1 MSTIL
6 TALAVLAATTAG
18 LLVSPAELARLLKDP
33 ATVVIA
39 AGTSDDD
46 FIAGHLPGARFVR
59 YSDIAIDAD
68 GLSSELPPIDQL
80 RKVLSAAGISDKS
93 KIVIYG
99 AAIPAA
105 RLFFTLD
112 YIGHPN
118 AKVLNGGL
126 NAWKANGGA
135 VEIGPAPSVAIA
147 ALTPKP
153 QPDRVVSADWIK
165 ERLSS
170 PTLRPFDRLRV
181 VPSTVEGRQAQGRPE
196 RSRGAKMTLLDA
208 RPDNEFTGADGGM
221 NGAHVKGHL
230 PGAQQLV
237 WNTLLD
243 STGKFLPD
251 AELRKKFEAIGAT
264 TSTPLVSYC
273 MVGMRA
279 SVTYFVAR
287 HLGYDARLYDG
298 SIVDWTRRKLPP
310 IGHRSWAK

>member
-6 TALAVLAATTAG
+6 IALALLVAQAPG
-18 LLVSPAELARLLKDP
+18 LLVSPAELAASLKDP
-33 ATVVIA
+33 ATVVVA
-39 AGTSDDD
+39 VGNSDDD
-46 FIAGHLPGARFVR
+46 FIAGHIPGARLVR
-59 YSDIAIDAD
+59 YDEIAIDVD
-68 GLSSELPPIDQL
+68 GLQSELPPVDQL
-80 RKVLSAAGISDKS
+80 KKVLSAAGISDKS

-99 AAIPAA
+99 SAIAAT
-105 RLFFTLD
+105 RMFFTLD
-112 YIGHPN
+112 YFGHPN

-126 NAWKANGGA
+126 NAWKASGGA
-135 VEIGPAPSVAIA
+135 IEVSALPKPASVT
-147 ALTPKP
+147 LTPRP

-170 PTLRPFDRLRV
+170 
-181 VPSTVEGRQAQGRPE
+181 S
-196 RSRGAKMTLLDA
+196 KMTLLDA

-230 PGAQQLV
+230 PDAQQLV

-251 AELRKKFEAIGAT
+251 AELRKKFEAIGANT
-264 TSTPLVSYC
+264 TTPLVSYC
-273 MVGMRA
+273 MIGMRA

-298 SIVDWTRRKLPP
+298 SIVDWTRRKLPAVM
-310 IGHRSWAK
+310 GK

>member
-6 TALAVLAATTAG
+6 TALAVLAAAAPG
-18 LLVSPAELARLLKDP
+18 LLVSPAELAAALKDP

-39 AGTSDDD
+39 VGNSDDE
-46 FIAGHLPGARFVR
+46 FIAGHVPGARFVR
-59 YSDIAIDAD
+59 YDEIAVNAN
-68 GLSSELPPIDQL
+68 GLSSELPTVDQL
-80 RKVLSAAGISDKS
+80 RAVLSAAGISDKS
-93 KIVIYG
+93 KVVIYG
-99 AAIPAA
+99 SPIAAT

-112 YIGHPN
+112 YFGHPN
-118 AKVLNGGL
+118 VKVLNGGL
-126 NAWKANGGA
+126 NAWKGNGGKI
-135 VEIGPAPSVAIA
+135 EIGPLPKPA
-147 ALTPKP
+147 AASLTPKP

-170 PTLRPFDRLRV
+170 PRI
-181 VPSTVEGRQAQGRPE
+181 
-196 RSRGAKMTLLDA
+196 TLLDA

-230 PGAQQLV
+230 PDAQQLV

-251 AELRKKFEAIGAT
+251 AELRTKYEAIGAKAN
-264 TSTPLVSYC
+264 TPIVSYC

-298 SIVDWTRRKLPP
+298 SIVDWTRRKLPAVM
-310 IGHRSWAK
+310 GK

>member
-1 MSTIL
+1 MATTVL
-6 TALAVLAATTAG
+6 ALVLAATTPG
-18 LLVSPAELARLLKDP
+18 LLVSAADLAAALKDP

-39 AGTSDDD
+39 VGNSADD
-46 FIAGHLPGARFVR
+46 FVAGHVPGARFIR
-59 YSDIAIDAD
+59 YDQIAIDAN
-68 GLSSELPPIDQL
+68 GLSSELPPLDQL
-80 RKVLSAAGISDKS
+80 RAVLGAAGISEKS
-93 KIVIYG
+93 KVVIYG
-99 AAIPAA
+99 TPIAAT
-105 RLFFTLD
+105 RMFFTLD
-112 YIGHPN
+112 YLGHPH
-118 AKVLNGGL
+118 ARVLNGGL

-135 VEIGPAPSVAIA
+135 IEVGQARSSSAVS
-147 ALTPKP
+147 LTPKP

-170 PTLRPFDRLRV
+170 TR
-181 VPSTVEGRQAQGRPE
+181 
-196 RSRGAKMTLLDA
+196 MTLLDA

-230 PGAQQLV
+230 PDARQLV

-251 AELRKKFEAIGAT
+251 AELRKKFEAIDANPA
-264 TSTPLVSYC
+264 TPLVSYC

-298 SIVDWTRRKLPP
+298 SIVDWTRRKLPAVM
-310 IGHRSWAK
+310 GK

>member
-6 TALAVLAATTAG
+6 TALAVLAATTPG
-18 LLVSPAELARLLKDP
+18 LLVSAADLASALKDP
-33 ATVVIA
+33 ATIVIA
-39 AGTSDDD
+39 VGASEDD
-46 FIAGHLPGARFVR
+46 FIAGHIPGARFVN
-59 YSDIAIDAD
+59 YTDIAIDAG
-68 GLSSELPPIDQL
+68 GLSTELPPVDQL

-105 RLFFTLD
+105 RMFFTLD
-112 YIGHPN
+112 YFGHPN

-135 VEIGPAPSVAIA
+135 VEIGPAPKIAIA
-147 ALTPKP
+147 TLTPKP
-153 QPDRVVSADWIK
+153 QPDRVVSADWIR

-170 PTLRPFDRLRV
+170 P
-181 VPSTVEGRQAQGRPE
+181 
-196 RSRGAKMTLLDA
+196 KMTLLDA
-208 RPDNEFTGADGGM
+208 RPDAEFTGADGGM
-221 NGAHVKGHL
+221 NGAHVKGHS
-230 PGAQQLV
+230 PDARQLV

-243 STGKFLPD
+243 SSGRFLPD
-251 AELRKKFEAIGAT
+251 AELKKKFDAIGAKAG
-264 TSTPLVSYC
+264 TPLVSYC

-298 SIVDWTRRKLPP
+298 SIVDWTRRKLPAVTGP
-310 IGHRSWAK
+310 QIKR